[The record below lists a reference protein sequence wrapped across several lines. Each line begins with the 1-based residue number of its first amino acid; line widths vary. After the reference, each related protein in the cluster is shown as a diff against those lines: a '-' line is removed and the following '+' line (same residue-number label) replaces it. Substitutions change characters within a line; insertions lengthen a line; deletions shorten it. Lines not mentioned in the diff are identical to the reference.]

1 MEDAIKVHWLPCT
14 VSHTGPAKVG
24 AYFMPKSTGSPS
36 RAVPLNVEDSGN
48 CIQCAFTPGQSIWA
62 IHAGQQT
69 DGYQVEEAH
78 FRGRQLKGMSWQR
91 VSCILGASVLYSN
104 CSGGC
109 SSSKDGMQTGEGIH
123 SMMSKLCSQGQPCS
137 CQKATQGRCL

>member
-24 AYFMPKSTGSPS
+24 AYFMPKSTGSSS
-36 RAVPLNVEDSGN
+36 RAVPSIVEDSGN
-48 CIQCAFTPGQSIWA
+48 CIQCAFTPGQSRWA

-91 VSCILGASVLYSN
+91 AAISWVLQWYIPTVQEAAAAVRVACKLVRAS
-104 CSGGC
+104 
-109 SSSKDGMQTGEGIH
+109 T
-123 SMMSKLCSQGQPCS
+123 
-137 CQKATQGRCL
+137 A